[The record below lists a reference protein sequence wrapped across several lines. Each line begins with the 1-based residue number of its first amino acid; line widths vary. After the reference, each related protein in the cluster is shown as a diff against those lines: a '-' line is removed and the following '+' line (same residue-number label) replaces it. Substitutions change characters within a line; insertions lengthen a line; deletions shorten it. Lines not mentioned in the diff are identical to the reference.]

1 MAKTF
6 SLELFHA
13 LAAKKG
19 LSNKDESTKLLEKIS
34 KVYKAAQVKK

>member
-6 SLELFHA
+6 SLELFHD

-19 LSNKDESTKLLEKIS
+19 LRNKDESTKLLEKIS
-34 KVYKAAQVKK
+34 KVYSASKVKK